1 MTLFFSSEVG
11 GLRDDPR
18 LARCG
23 RCGLHKGCQ
32 SPRMLATGEG
42 RRRVLIV
49 AEAPG
54 KEEDKQHT
62 QLIGPAGQ
70 TLRKCLSKIDV
81 DLDRDCWK
89 TNAVICFPGRNP
101 TKEEVLACRSNL
113 LKTVREL
120 EPETIVLM
128 GGAAVQSLIGWLW
141 REDAGKVSRW
151 VGWRI
156 PSQRL
161 NAWVCPTFHPSY
173 VMRTERAGQGEEQAR
188 VISILFR
195 RHLERAFELR
205 GRPWSKPPEFE
216 RQVKVLLS
224 GREVAEAV
232 DLLIRRSEVLVAFDF
247 ETNMLKPD
255 SSEAEVVSCA
265 MSNGEETIAYPMTG
279 EARETTVAF
288 LRSPVPKVAHNM
300 KFDDRWSRRV
310 LGTPVRNWLW
320 CSMQAAHVLDNR
332 RGICGLKFQA
342 AYPTSVVEHVGGLH
356 RAPSPVPHRRPQDAA
371 APAVFELRVVGHL
384 RHRGAKERHRRLP
397 RPARHRVGDRL
408 LAVRHRA
415 GNDLGL
421 GRIWL
426 QHVRFEVEG
435 H

>member
-1 MTLFFSSEVG
+1 MALFSSSEVG

-23 RCGLHKGCQ
+23 RCGLHKGCR
-32 SPRMLATGEG
+32 SPRMPATGEG
-42 RRRVLIV
+42 RRRVLVV

-54 KEEDKQHT
+54 KEEDKRNT
-62 QLIGPAGQ
+62 QLVGPAGQ
-70 TLRKCLSKIDV
+70 TLRRCLSKIDV

-89 TNAVICFPGRNP
+89 TNAAICFPGRNP
-101 TKEEVLACRSNL
+101 TKEEVLGCRSNL
-113 LKTVREL
+113 LKTVWEL
-120 EPETIVLM
+120 EPETIVLL

-161 NAWVCPTFHPSY
+161 NAWICPTFHPSY
-173 VMRTERAGQGEEQAR
+173 VMRIERAGQGEEQAR

-205 GRPWSKPPEFE
+205 GRPWTKSPEFE
-216 RQVKVLLS
+216 RQIKVLLS
-224 GREVAEAV
+224 GREAAEAV
-232 DLLIRRSEVLVAFDF
+232 DFLIRSQPDVPVAFDF

-255 SSEAEVVSCA
+255 SSKAEIVSCA

-279 EARETTVAF
+279 EAREVTVAF

-310 LGTPVRNWLW
+310 LGIPVRNWRW

-342 AYPTSVVEHVGGLH
+342 FVRLGQESYDERV
-356 RAPSPVPHRRPQDAA
+356 APSLKGGSNAPNRIRAVDVRDLLLYNGMDALCTILVA
-371 APAVFELRVVGHL
+371 QKQMEEMRCT
-384 RHRGAKERHRRLP
+384 
-397 RPARHRVGDRL
+397 
-408 LAVRHRA
+408 
-415 GNDLGL
+415 
-421 GRIWL
+421 
-426 QHVRFEVEG
+426 
-435 H
+435 

>member
-1 MTLFFSSEVG
+1 MTLFSSSEVG

-23 RCGLHKGCQ
+23 RCGLHKGCR
-32 SPRMLATGEG
+32 SPRMPVTGEG
-42 RRRVLIV
+42 RRRVLVV

-54 KEEDKQHT
+54 KEEDKQNT

-101 TKEEVLACRSNL
+101 TTEEVLACRSNL

-120 EPETIVLM
+120 EPETIMLM

-151 VGWRI
+151 AGWRI
-156 PSQRL
+156 PSQKL
-161 NAWVCPTFHPSY
+161 NAWICPTFHPSY
-173 VMRTERAGQGEEQAR
+173 VMRTERADRGEEQAR

-205 GRPWSKPPEFE
+205 GRPWTRPPEFAK
-216 RQVKVLLS
+216 RVKIEMFGS
-224 GREVAEAV
+224 EAV
-232 DLLIRRSEVLVAFDF
+232 RLICGWFCRSERPVSFDF

-255 SSEAEVVSCA
+255 SERAEIESCA
-265 MSNGEETIAYPMTG
+265 MSNGEHTLAFLLMGETR
-279 EARETTVAF
+279 EAVIEF
-288 LRSPVPKVAHNM
+288 LRSPVPKVAHNA
-300 KFDDRWSRRV
+300 KFEDRWSRRV

-342 AYPTSVVEHVGGLH
+342 FARLGQESYNERV
-356 RAPSPVPHRRPQDAA
+356 APSLKGGSNVPNRIR
-371 APAVFELRVVGHL
+371 AVDVRDLLLYNGMDSLLTWHL
-384 RHRGAKERHRRLP
+384 
-397 RPARHRVGDRL
+397 ARKQMEEMRCS
-408 LAVRHRA
+408 
-415 GNDLGL
+415 
-421 GRIWL
+421 
-426 QHVRFEVEG
+426 
-435 H
+435 